1 MNNKPDTDII
11 DKSCWRGARGRVRE
25 RRPEM
30 NACVFVASSA
40 MPWTALCCF
49 CCVCVRASRQDLLSR
64 HLLICFPPTFQ
75 IRKIFS
81 RQIFLILALAFD
93 TSFDQP
99 PWPLATIT
107 SWTIKVDH
115 GTWNYWPPSILPRTA
130 NSISIVNLCNTTVDC
145 WFRFSCTPP
154 EHHII
159 HRPETRDVKRHRS

>member
-1 MNNKPDTDII
+1 MNNKPDTENI

-81 RQIFLILALAFD
+81 RQIFLIHRSRIRHIIRS
-93 TSFDQP
+93 T
-99 PWPLATIT
+99 PLAPGDHNIMDNQSGPWNMELLTTINIT
-107 SWTIKVDH
+107 S
-115 GTWNYWPPSILPRTA
+115 
-130 NSISIVNLCNTTVDC
+130 DC
-145 WFRFSCTPP
+145 QQ
-154 EHHII
+154 HQ
-159 HRPETRDVKRHRS
+159 HRESL